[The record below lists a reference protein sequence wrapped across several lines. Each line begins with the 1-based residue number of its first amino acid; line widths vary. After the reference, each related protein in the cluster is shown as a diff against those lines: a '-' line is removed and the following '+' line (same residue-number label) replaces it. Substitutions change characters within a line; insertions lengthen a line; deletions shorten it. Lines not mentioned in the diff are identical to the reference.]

1 MVLIQYVMKAE
12 CLRSFSTRTTDT
24 GRLNL
29 YIFAA
34 KIQIP
39 IPNNLLV
46 CEYKGLV
53 SCRNNDL
60 MMENMDKE
68 FTLLKC
74 VLIIWPKILQTPQN
88 LSAQAQ
94 KFWISMKEGFI
105 ERPWFSNKQGPIHSR
120 SKQRTD
126 QRVLVLTLKFLVL
139 KNWFFSL
146 KKYFQIFF

>member
-105 ERPWFSNKQGPIHSR
+105 GGFHLHLLVFPFVYQLNYRIG
-120 SKQRTD
+120 
-126 QRVLVLTLKFLVL
+126 VLVHSSFA
-139 KNWFFSL
+139 ND
-146 KKYFQIFF
+146 